1 MKWISHFSSK
11 EGDRVRILAGPPVRN
26 NTSQTELIMTPRL
39 REILVIAQE
48 EAAEVIQEIAKCFR
62 FGIDKDN
69 ASGILHRET
78 LQNEIADFLVMV
90 DLLRQEGIIDDVA
103 IQAAKLRKIKKL
115 QVWSDIYR

>member
-1 MKWISHFSSK
+1 
-11 EGDRVRILAGPPVRN
+11 
-26 NTSQTELIMTPRL
+26 MTPRL

-69 ASGILHRET
+69 TSGTLHRET

>member
-90 DLLRQEGIIDDVA
+90 DLLRQEGVIDDVA